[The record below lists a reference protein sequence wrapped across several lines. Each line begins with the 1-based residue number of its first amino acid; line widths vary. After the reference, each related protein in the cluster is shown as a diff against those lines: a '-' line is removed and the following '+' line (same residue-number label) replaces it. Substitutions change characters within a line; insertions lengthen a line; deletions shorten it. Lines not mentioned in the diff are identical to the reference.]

1 MLVSRTKQL
10 GFRPSTL
17 ALALAGV
24 LSAPALADSGDAGKI
39 ERIEVWSTAVK
50 TSALYLKE
58 QEIADKQ
65 ADHISDLLRSIPGID
80 VGGAHSLNQ
89 RITIRSMD
97 DKDLKISIDGAA
109 QNTYM
114 YHHMGNLQ
122 IHADILKSV
131 DIETGTNSVINGGLG
146 GSVRFETKE
155 ARELLSGDD
164 RFAARVSAGAAD
176 NAGHNYSVTGFGL
189 LTDDVDF
196 LAYYNHVERDNYEVG
211 GGKILDQNDEV
222 VAGTDGEV
230 KGLEG
235 EVSDALIK
243 FGWNI
248 NNNQRLALSFETYKD
263 EGDYSYRPDMG
274 LATDVA
280 ITNSLQIP
288 LLWPTE
294 FTRDTITLSYDLN
307 WGENSSLK
315 ASLYSNTS
323 ELYRD
328 ESGWSMSPSPR
339 FQAYAGEVTGEAEN
353 TGLNL
358 LGETLATGLFAEEE
372 HTFTYGAD
380 YVKHDTQYD
389 LAIASGGS
397 KHSEESAK
405 NLAFFIQDKID
416 FGNGLAVIPGVRHDS
431 YDIDS
436 GTVNNDY
443 SEFSLSLAAEYQFN
457 ENLMVKLSSTELFKG
472 PEISEVFVGA
482 GLGDNRNQDIE
493 AETGVNTEFSIAYD
507 GEVGTNKTL
516 RLGATIFRTQI
527 DDYIFD
533 NAALPGGAPRETWK
547 DNVGDMTVDGFEAYA
562 GFALDAFSFQLTYS
576 NSESELDA
584 FTQYASLDGARL
596 EREQGDTISADFTY
610 QITAYNLTLNWD
622 FMVVDDVAQGTD
634 LYGAD
639 LDNSKDGFTVHNISA
654 HWQPESVPSLHV
666 RLGVDN
672 LFDEFY
678 SSQSSKNGVS
688 FHPVFGELFLMDYEP
703 GRNIKASVSYQF

>member
-24 LSAPALADSGDAGKI
+24 ISAPALADAGNI
-39 ERIEVWSTAVK
+39 EKIEVWSTAVK

-65 ADHISDLLRSIPGID
+65 ADHISDLLRAIPGID

-146 GSVRFETKE
+146 GAVRFETKQ
-155 ARELLSGDD
+155 ARELLSGDE
-164 RFAARVSAGAAD
+164 RFAMRVSAGAAD

-211 GGKILDQNDEV
+211 GGKILDQDDKV
-222 VAGTDGEV
+222 VVGTDGEV

-235 EVSDALIK
+235 EVSDALVK
-243 FGWNI
+243 LGWNI
-248 NNNQRLALSFETYKD
+248 DNNQRIALSYETYKD

-274 LATDVA
+274 LATDMA

-294 FTRDTITLSYDLN
+294 FTRDTVTLSYDLT
-307 WGENSSLK
+307 WGDGSSLK

-328 ESGWSMSPSPR
+328 ESGWSMSPNPR
-339 FQAYAGEVTGEAEN
+339 FQAYAGQVTGEAKN
-353 TGLNL
+353 SGLNVL
-358 LGETLATGLFAEEE
+358 AETLVSNLIGNEE
-372 HTFTYGAD
+372 HTFTYGID
-380 YVKHDTQYD
+380 YLKHDTQYD
-389 LAIASGGS
+389 LAIAAGGT
-397 KHSEESAK
+397 KHSEETAK
-405 NLAFFIQDKID
+405 NLALFVQDKID
-416 FGNGLAVIPGVRHDS
+416 FGNGFALIPGVRHDS
-431 YDIDS
+431 YDINAV
-436 GTVNNDY
+436 TVDNDF
-443 SEFSLSLAAEYQFN
+443 SEFSFSLAAQYQVN
-457 ENLMVKLSSTELFKG
+457 NNLMVKLSSTELFKG

-482 GLGDNRNQDIE
+482 GLGEKLNSGIE
-493 AETGVNTEFSIAYD
+493 AETGLNNELSVAFENALSTD
-507 GEVGTNKTL
+507 KVL
-516 RLGATIFRTQI
+516 RLGATVFNTQI

-533 NAALPGGAPRETWK
+533 SAALPGGGPRETWK
-547 DNVGDMTVDGFEAYA
+547 DNVGDMTVKGFETYA
-562 GFALDAFSFQLTYS
+562 GFSVDAFSFQISYS
-576 NSESELDA
+576 KSESDLDA
-584 FTQYASLDGARL
+584 FAQYSSLQGARL
-596 EREQGDTISADFTY
+596 EREQGDTIAADFTY
-610 QITAYNLTLNWD
+610 QLSAYNLTLNWD
-622 FMVVDDVAQGTD
+622 FMAVGDVAKGTD

-654 HWQPESVPSLHV
+654 HWQPEAVANLHV
-666 RLGVDN
+666 RVGIDN

-688 FHPVFGELFLMDYEP
+688 FHPVFGKLFLMDYEP
-703 GRNIKASVSYQF
+703 GRNIKASISYQF